1 MGILYDMKVMLLYY
15 GADLLLNVKSQNG
28 KQLIIEWH
36 RNAHVFDGYL
46 YVVNDRLHEFLSI
59 VAQSRPNETELS
71 YSECIREQAASP
83 G

>member
-1 MGILYDMKVMLLYY
+1 MGIFHDMKLMLLDY
-15 GADLLLNVKSQNG
+15 GTDFVLNAKPQSG
-28 KQLIIEWH
+28 KELIVEWH
-36 RNAHVFDGYL
+36 RDPHVFDGYL